1 MSVRGGDLEKGSLT
15 VFSGYFTKAH
25 RTGNKLSYLKPISD
39 SLQKPVE
46 GLLALYVAPLYKGGY
61 SFSEHNSSAY
71 FLKLTAAYPTTLD
84 VSPVMSPLV
93 L

>member
-1 MSVRGGDLEKGSLT
+1 MSVREDDSERGSLT

-25 RTGNKLSYLKPISD
+25 RTGNKLSYLNSKSD
-39 SLQKPVE
+39 TLQKPEE
-46 GLLALYVAPLYKGGY
+46 GLLALYVAALYKGGY
-61 SFSEHNSSAY
+61 RQKSHNSLAY